1 MVCHVTSQ
9 KSEDL
14 NVDMLCR
21 QLPLGFQNTSKFLAQ
36 ASGKYAASLA
46 PTTMTKQ
53 RNPTYCFERC
63 TLTCRVH
70 LLHARPERNYIKT
83 Y

>member
-1 MVCHVTSQ
+1 
-9 KSEDL
+9 
-14 NVDMLCR
+14 MLR
-21 QLPLGFQNTSKFLAQ
+21 SHLPLGFQNTSKFLPQ

-53 RNPTYCFERC
+53 RNITYCFECC

-70 LLHARPERNYIKT
+70 LLHARPEINYIKI